1 MEETIELREI
11 IQIILRGKWVITLIT
26 IITLLLAG
34 ILSWFVIPEKYE
46 SKAVIQVI
54 ADAQDAGIINSYV
67 SAEFTPVI
75 YTQRIQNETVMNTL
89 FEQNNVEPFD
99 GKDLAVSSDVQS
111 NLINLAYQSKSPE
124 EAQKHLQ
131 LLTEETKKQMNDSV
145 QTTLVNLEKTY
156 LAESKNLAEEVAVL
170 MEKYNRLII
179 SNNLPEVLILQT
191 ISTEQYVLNLNESQ
205 TVALA
210 SINGAM
216 QNELSQ
222 LKSEIDIKSEQY
234 RQVLA
239 NYQSVKTGLDSF
251 KPDPFIRVIVEPT
264 LPKDP
269 SAPNKAINLLVA
281 LVLGVMIGLG
291 VVFFREYWRKSAIV
305 K

>member
-11 IQIILRGKWVITLIT
+11 INIILRGKWLISLIVIIA
-26 IITLLLAG
+26 LLLAG
-34 ILSWFVIPEKYE
+34 IVSWFVIPEKYE
-46 SKAVIQVI
+46 SKAVVQVI
-54 ADAQDAGIINSYV
+54 ADAQDTGIINSYV
-67 SAEFTPVI
+67 NAEFTPVI
-75 YTQRIQNETVMNTL
+75 YTQRIQNEAIMDVL
-89 FEQNNVEPFD
+89 FKQNGFGQFTPKNLV
-99 GKDLAVSSDVQS
+99 VSSDVQT
-111 NLINLAYQSKSPE
+111 NLINLNYRATNAE
-124 EAQKHLQ
+124 EAQKQLQ
-131 LLTEETKKQMNDSV
+131 LLTEETKNQMNESV
-145 QTTLVNLEKTY
+145 QTTLLNLEKTH
-156 LAESKNLAEEVAVL
+156 LAESENLAKEVEVL
-170 MEKYNRLII
+170 MEKYNQLII

-191 ISTEQYVLNLNESQ
+191 ISTEQYVLNLNENQ
-205 TVALA
+205 TAALA

-216 QNELSQ
+216 QNELSR

-264 LPKDP
+264 LPKEP

-281 LVLGVMIGLG
+281 LVFGVIIGLG
-291 VVFFREYWRKSAIV
+291 VVFFREYWRKSAVV